1 MGAQRT
7 PPTAPPTPP
16 PAEAPSASA
25 EYLADLKRSAFAGAP
40 PDADRRH
47 VQRVYVQRL
56 EALLGTAA
64 ASPTGVGAGGGGA
77 AQRAVPFVTAPSL
90 AQSDLPAMA
99 RMQLREIQR
108 EARAS
113 ARAAVGATARAHWSD
128 IADRVT
134 AILEPR

>member
-1 MGAQRT
+1 MGAQQT
-7 PPTAPPTPP
+7 PPT
-16 PAEAPSASA
+16 
-25 EYLADLKRSAFAGAP
+25 AP
-40 PDADRRH
+40 PDADRRQ

-108 EARAS
+108 EARA
-113 ARAAVGATARAHWSD
+113 AVGATARAHWSD